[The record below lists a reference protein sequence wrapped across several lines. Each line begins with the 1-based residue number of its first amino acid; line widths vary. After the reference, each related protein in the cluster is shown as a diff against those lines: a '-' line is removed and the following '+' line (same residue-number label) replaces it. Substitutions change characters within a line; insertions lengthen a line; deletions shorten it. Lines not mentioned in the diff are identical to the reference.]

1 MIIILLIQCFGNLVF
16 DQFVFLRCDWLDCAF
31 SVAYQ
36 SALSGL
42 HDLQIMCFHRQ
53 LCFLFEGVFSLFLVF
68 IVRSLNRDNQQGM
81 CKVYEIYKSHKP
93 YT

>member
-36 SALSGL
+36 SALSVL
-42 HDLQIMCFHRQ
+42 HNLQIMCFHRQ

-68 IVRSLNRDNQQGM
+68 IVRSLSRDNHITFVKLVKTSDQG
-81 CKVYEIYKSHKP
+81 
-93 YT
+93 